1 MMTSSMANCMNC
13 GRELLEA
20 EQQDSFCP
28 ECRAL
33 ASQPAAERLRKGGR
47 LAIERMPVTAAIV
60 AVNVLIFAAMVL
72 SGVSVSVPQIP
83 QLIHWG
89 ANFGPQTLTSE
100 PWRLVTSNYVHIG
113 ILHIALNMWCLWN
126 LGALAEQLFDRW
138 TYFLTYTAC
147 GVAGSITSLW
157 WHPLA
162 VGAGASGAI
171 FGLAGAL
178 ISALYF
184 GRLPIP
190 RRALQSTLKSLISFA
205 GYNLFFGTVI
215 PGIDN
220 SAHLGG
226 LVCGLILGTVLAR
239 HLASSAEERNAWRRW
254 VFLATALILFLAF
267 HFLRHLPQP
276 PLPSLSSI

>member
-1 MMTSSMANCMNC
+1 MHC
-13 GRELLEA
+13 GRQVLQT
-20 EQQDSFCP
+20 EQPDSSCP

-33 ASQPAAERLRKGGR
+33 TSEPAAQPAARHGR
-47 LAIERMPVTAAIV
+47 LALERMPVTTGIIT
-60 AVNVLIFAAMVL
+60 VNALVFAAMIL

-89 ANFGPQTLTSE
+89 ANFGPRTLTSE
-100 PWRLVTSNYVHIG
+100 PWRLLTSNYVHIG

-126 LGALAEQLFDRW
+126 LGALAERIFDRW

-147 GVAGSITSLW
+147 GISGSVTSLW
-157 WHPLA
+157 WHRLG

-226 LVCGLILGTVLAR
+226 LLSGLILGTVLAR
-239 HLASSAEERNAWRRW
+239 HLASPADERNAWRRW
-254 VFLATALILFLAF
+254 VFVATGLVLALAF
-267 HFLRHLPQP
+267 HFLRHLAQATF
-276 PLPSLSSI
+276 PSPSFS